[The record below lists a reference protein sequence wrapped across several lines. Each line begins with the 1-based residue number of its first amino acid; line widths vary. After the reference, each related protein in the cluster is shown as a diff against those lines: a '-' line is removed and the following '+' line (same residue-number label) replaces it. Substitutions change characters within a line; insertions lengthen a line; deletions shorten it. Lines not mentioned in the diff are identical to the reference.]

1 MAHDVSTGKADVAPD
16 KPSHTKGVNQGNA
29 AGNYEK
35 MSGHNPDGTST
46 SERSTGVDP
55 KSKNPIDPSMPNLS
69 PG

>member
-29 AGNYEK
+29 TGNYEK

-46 SERSTGVDP
+46 AERSTP
-55 KSKNPIDPSMPNLS
+55 
-69 PG
+69 